1 MRGFGRV
8 LLPASA
14 GPLAGRLVA
23 ARALRGFVDGFA
35 SVCLA
40 AYLPALGFSATA
52 IGAVATAAL
61 LGSAALTLAV
71 GLAADRLA
79 PRRVLYGASALVLVT
94 GTGFAAL
101 TGFWPLL
108 LLAFV
113 GTLNPTGG
121 DVSVFLPTEQSLLAG
136 HAAERDHTAL
146 FARYNLGG
154 ALLGA
159 LGALAS
165 GVPGPAAGALGVP
178 IESVQRA
185 GFALYGAAALALF
198 ALYRPVPA
206 PGTPPSVD
214 PAHRAPTRERP
225 ARRPLA
231 RSRRVV
237 LELAALFSLDAF
249 GGGFVVQ
256 SLLALWLFR
265 RFDLSLE
272 AAGAVFFAAGV
283 LAAFSQ
289 LASSWLAARIGRIR
303 TMVYTHVP
311 ANLFLMLAALV
322 PTVELAITFLLL
334 RMALSQM
341 DVPARQSLV
350 MALVPPEE
358 RAAAASVT
366 HVPRALAGAL
376 APLLAGALL
385 DASDFGWPLV
395 AGGLLKIAYDLL
407 LFWRFR
413 GVEPPLEPGPGSSSA
428 GPAP

>member
-1 MRGFGRV
+1 MDGPAPVRPADRV
-8 LLPASA
+8 AP
-14 GPLAGRLVA
+14 RLVA
-23 ARALRGFVDGFA
+23 ARALRGFADGFA

-40 AYLPALGFSATA
+40 AHLSVLGFSATA
-52 IGAVATAAL
+52 IGAIATAAL

-71 GLAADRLA
+71 GLAADRIA
-79 PRRVLYGASALVLVT
+79 PRAVLRAASVLVLAT
-94 GTGFAAL
+94 GVGFALL

-108 LLAFV
+108 VIAFV
-113 GTLNPTGG
+113 GSLNPTGG
-121 DVSVFLPTEQSLLAG
+121 DVSVFLPTEQALLAG
-136 HAAERDHTAL
+136 NAPQRDHTAL

-165 GVPGPAAGALGVP
+165 GVPGLAAARLAIPLDDAL
-178 IESVQRA
+178 RA
-185 GFALYGAAALALF
+185 GFALYGASAFGLLL
-198 ALYRPVPA
+198 LYRGLPAGPAA
-206 PGTPPSVD
+206 PGTAAP
-214 PAHRAPTRERP
+214 RA

-237 LELAALFSLDAF
+237 LELTALFGLDSF

-265 RFDLSLE
+265 RFGLSLE
-272 AAGAVFFAAGV
+272 TAGAVFFAAGV

-289 LASSWLAARIGRIR
+289 LASAWLAARIGRIR

-311 ANLFLMLAALV
+311 ANLFLVLAAFM
-322 PTVELAITFLLL
+322 PTAEWAIAFLLL

-366 HVPRALAGAL
+366 NAPRALAGAL

-385 DASDFGWPLV
+385 DASSFGWPLV
-395 AGGLLKIAYDLL
+395 AAGLLKIVYDLL
-407 LFWRFR
+407 LFARFR
-413 GVEPPLEPGPGSSSA
+413 GVEAPLD
-428 GPAP
+428 APS